1 MNSTMLVGIFLVFI
15 GVANIIIGCQQQI
28 RKEIMDYQISLLNEK
43 TQLMLDVPKSVL
55 ESLEGLIRNRNPEPT
70 KADVGLD
77 RVYSSTGAEP
87 DANKQNVKIGV
98 TAHCRC
104 GNVFIDDIKSGLPKS
119 LRQPTKAE
127 NGLVKLDKLKVN
139 AVIKK
144 SFDIE
149 NLKKNRYALQYLPET
164 LKELLKAVDEA
175 TEEICETFGTQK
187 ENGLVPLDEK
197 AVKEILE
204 RNKLPGKDCRELA
217 AKEICSRFGCRDV
230 RVEEIEEGISHIP
243 STHYPISLING
254 EPYYY
259 MSKKTIAQAI
269 HKLFKKGGE

>member
-1 MNSTMLVGIFLVFI
+1 MS
-15 GVANIIIGCQQQI
+15 
-28 RKEIMDYQISLLNEK
+28 
-43 TQLMLDVPKSVL
+43 
-55 ESLEGLIRNRNPEPT
+55 
-70 KADVGLD
+70 GLD

-217 AKEICSRFGCRDV
+217 AKEFCSRFGVPGARAV
-230 RVEEIEEGISHIP
+230 PSVEE
-243 STHYPISLING
+243 LIGRLEKLKANNSSPTNREIVCALLCKTG
-254 EPYYY
+254 E
-259 MSKKTIAQAI
+259 
-269 HKLFKKGGE
+269 KGGVGESL